1 MIACLQM
8 YDWPE
13 VHATLDRF
21 WHCVSENLRESGIAA
36 PSALERPDVFAS
48 GWRDPDLLLGQTCGL
63 PFVSGRCG
71 EAVLV
76 GQPDFGI
83 QGASDGRY
91 TSALVCRADDPS
103 ESLASFRGR
112 VAAINEYGSQSGCN
126 ALADAVLDI
135 GAHPDATFFSGVR
148 VSGAHRVS
156 ANLVAAG
163 GADIAAIDAVAWA
176 LHGAF
181 DSDAHARLR
190 VLEWTRSMP
199 ALPYI
204 CAPRF
209 ADLRP
214 DLLVALNG
222 AVSSRDDWPMP
233 VPRMGVA
240 GTEQSEY
247 DPVRRMAQRVRGL
260 KLAPDAPPIGD

>member
-13 VHATLDRF
+13 AHATLDRF
-21 WHCVSENLRESGIAA
+21 WQCVSENLSGRGIAA
-36 PSALERPDVFAS
+36 PSALERPAVFAS

-71 EAVLV
+71 DAVLV
-76 GQPDFGI
+76 GRPDFGI
-83 QGASDGRY
+83 EGASGGQY

-126 ALADAVLDI
+126 ALADAILGT
-135 GAHPDATFFSGVR
+135 GAHLDETFFSHVR
-148 VSGAHRVS
+148 VSGAHRAS
-156 ANLVAAG
+156 ANLVAEG

-181 DSDAHARLR
+181 EPDAHARLR
-190 VLEWTRSMP
+190 VLEWTRPMP

-214 DLLVALNG
+214 DLLVALNA

-233 VPRMGVA
+233 VPRMGAA
-240 GTEQSEY
+240 GTKQSDY
-247 DPVRRMAQRVRGL
+247 DPIRHMAQRVRGL
-260 KLAPDAPPIGD
+260 RLAPDAVPIGA